1 MRTRKKRS
9 EILDRQEELLE
20 KIEAVDSVKAMLEA
34 YNCNIDDLK
43 ERLEDEMDA
52 ATDEY
57 QEHTKEEITILA
69 KNHQGVQC
77 PPDRTVVCT
86 GLRHGGPG
94 QCLSPG
100 RPGQVQGEIAICKGL
115 V

>member
-1 MRTRKKRS
+1 MIENKEEYRKKLS
-9 EILDRQEELLE
+9 EIMTRQEELLE

-57 QEHTKEEITILA
+57 QEHTKEENQILA
-69 KNHQGVQC
+69 KIIKEFSALQIEQWYAQGY
-77 PPDRTVVCT
+77 DTV
-86 GLRHGGPG
+86 
-94 QCLSPG
+94 
-100 RPGQVQGEIAICKGL
+100 GL
-115 V
+115 VNAYLRGDLDRFKGK